1 MDKDCVATLFPFELA
16 YSLHKRS
23 AFDVAYGAPYLGD
36 DKVAAALLGKQ
47 FDVALDFVGDVRH
60 YLYGLAKIVTL
71 ALAFDDGLEDT
82 SRGKRIG
89 PCGPDPG
96 KPLIMTE
103 IEVSFSAI
111 DGNVALAVLV
121 RVERARIDVDVRV
134 ELLYG
139 HAVAPCLKE
148 LAN

>member
-1 MDKDCVATLFPFELA
+1 MDKDGVATLFPFELA

-23 AFDVAYGAPYLGD
+23 AFDVAYGASDFGD
-36 DKVAAALLGKQ
+36 DKVAAALLGEHS
-47 FDVALDFVGDVRH
+47 DIALDLVSDVGDN
-60 YLYGLAKIVTL
+60 LYGLAEVVAL

-82 SRGKRIG
+82 SCGKRIG

-103 IEVSFSAI
+103 IQVGFSAI

>member
-1 MDKDCVATLFPFELA
+1 MDKDGITTLFPFELA
-16 YSLHKRS
+16 YCLHKRS
-23 AFDVAYGAPYLGD
+23 AFDIAYGTPDFGD
-36 DKVAAALLGKQ
+36 DKVAAALLGEHS
-47 FDVALDFVGDVRH
+47 DVALDLVSDVGDN
-60 YLYGLAKIVTL
+60 LYGLAEVVAL
-71 ALAFDDGLEDT
+71 ALTLDDGLEDT
-82 SRGKRIG
+82 SSGKRIG

>member
-23 AFDVAYGAPYLGD
+23 AFDVAYGASDFGN
-36 DKVAAALLGKQ
+36 DKIASALLGKQ
-47 FDVALDFVGDVRH
+47 SDVALDLVCHVRH
-60 YLYGLAKIVTL
+60 YLYGFAEIVAL
-71 ALAFDDGLEDT
+71 ALAFYDRLEDT
-82 SRGKRIG
+82 SCGKRIG
-89 PCGPDPG
+89 PCGPDSG

-103 IEVSFSAI
+103 IEVGFGAI
-111 DGNVALAVLV
+111 DGNIALAVLV